1 MTGEDYNEANAH
13 EDVVIA
19 RIVKARGIKGEVAC
33 DILTD
38 FPERFNSD
46 HPVTV
51 SLPGGARVQLVIQN
65 NWFHKGRVVL
75 KFEGY
80 DTMSA
85 AEKLVGA
92 LVLIAES
99 AQMPLEAGEF
109 YEHEIV
115 GSSVTSIGG
124 AVLGQVTR
132 LMRTGGTDLLVVEGQ
147 DEREHLI
154 PFTDEICTDVDVKGK
169 QIVIKPLE
177 GLLDL

>member
-1 MTGEDYNEANAH
+1 MTGGDQNEAHTH

-19 RIVKARGIKGEVAC
+19 RIIKARGIKGEVAC

-38 FPERFNSD
+38 FPERFHSV

-51 SLPGGARVQLVIQN
+51 SLPGGERLRLTIQN
-65 NWFHKGRVVL
+65 NWFHKGRVIL

-92 LVLIAES
+92 SVLIAES
-99 AQMPLEAGEF
+99 AQIPLEAGQF

-115 GSSVTSIGG
+115 GSRVTSLGG
-124 AVLGQVTR
+124 RFLGRVTR
-132 LMRTGGTDLLVVEGQ
+132 LMRTGGTDLLVVEGE
-147 DEREHLI
+147 DDREHLI
-154 PFTDEICTDVDVKGK
+154 PFTEDICTDVDVKGK
-169 QIVIKPLE
+169 LILIRPPE

>member
-1 MTGEDYNEANAH
+1 MTGEDYNEAQTH

-38 FPERFNSD
+38 FPERFQSV

-51 SLPGGARVQLVIQN
+51 SLPGGERLRLTIQN

-85 AEKLVGA
+85 AEQLVGA
-92 LVLIAES
+92 SVLIAES
-99 AQMPLEAGEF
+99 AQMALEEGEF

-115 GSSVTSIGG
+115 GSRVTSLGG
-124 AVLGQVTR
+124 RFVGRVTR
-132 LMRTGGTDLLVVEGQ
+132 LMRTGGTDLLVVEGE
-147 DEREHLI
+147 DAREHLI
-154 PFTDEICTDVDVKGK
+154 PFTEDICTDVDVKGK
-169 QIVIKPLE
+169 LILIRPPE